1 VLFFFFHSY
10 LQPIKK
16 YSFLQRVSRSQDG
29 DISPLPAGRG
39 LFLGEMGAPFAFLVS
54 LTKIPV
60 FHHHKL
66 TDFPIRCTIY
76 YFQKQLVL
84 VKEEG
89 GYLIGRLF
97 RCYLAAKFVL

>member
-1 VLFFFFHSY
+1 VAST
-10 LQPIKK
+10 
-16 YSFLQRVSRSQDG
+16 
-29 DISPLPAGRG
+29 PAGKEHLASKAIR
-39 LFLGEMGAPFAFLVS
+39 AASAFLVS
-54 LTKIPV
+54 LTKISV